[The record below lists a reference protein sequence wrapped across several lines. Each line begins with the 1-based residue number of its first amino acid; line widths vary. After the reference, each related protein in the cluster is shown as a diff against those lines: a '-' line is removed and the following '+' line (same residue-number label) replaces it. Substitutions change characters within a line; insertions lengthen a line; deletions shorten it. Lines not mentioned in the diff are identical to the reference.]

1 MKPYTLLFAPI
12 FKDKVWGGRALE
24 ALGKTLPAGN
34 IGESWELV
42 DLDSTSVSGGGGGAE
57 HSKITN
63 GALAGQ
69 TIRDAVKQWGRD
81 LLGTTKASASGA
93 FPLLVKFLD
102 AREHLS
108 IQVHPS
114 PAYAKANPGANLK
127 TECWYILHTQ
137 KVGGHEPVIF
147 KGLKPGVTRA
157 DLERAIREER
167 VPEVMQAVPAIVGE
181 CHNLPSGT
189 IHALGAGVVVAEVQT
204 PSDTTFRVYDWAKE
218 YGRKGRELHVAQSVE
233 CTDFGPAPALAK
245 LAPGAKRGRLVT
257 TEFFRVDEVRLKA
270 GESIAIADAGANGA
284 AGRAHAFTVLAGSGA
299 VRTAAGDERIMRGQ
313 TGIVPAALVPGA
325 MLVATSDI
333 TALVVDVS

>member
-1 MKPYTLLFAPI
+1 MNPYTLLFAPI

-63 GALAGQ
+63 GPLAGQ

-81 LLGTTKASASGA
+81 LLGTTKASTSGA

-137 KVGGHEPVIF
+137 KVDGHDPVIF
-147 KGLKPGVTRA
+147 KGLKSGVTRA

-245 LAPGAKRGRLVT
+245 LAPGTNRGRLVT

-270 GESIAIADAGANGA
+270 GESIAIADAAVSGA
-284 AGRAHAFTVLAGSGA
+284 ATRAHAFTVLSGNGTIRAG
-299 VRTAAGDERIMRGQ
+299 TDQPITRGQ
-313 TGIVPAALVPGA
+313 TGLVPATRVPGA
-325 MLVATSDI
+325 MLIATSAM